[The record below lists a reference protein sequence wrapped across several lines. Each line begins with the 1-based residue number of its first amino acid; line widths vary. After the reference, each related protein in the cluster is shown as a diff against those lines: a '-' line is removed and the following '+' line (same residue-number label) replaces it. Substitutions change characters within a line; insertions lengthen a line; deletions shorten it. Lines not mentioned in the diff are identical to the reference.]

1 LTYEVEHA
9 LSPRMIDVWDD
20 SLWFSND
27 ATRVQAQNIL
37 RDKQEGTFLV
47 RYFKS
52 QRQRTDRRG
61 ATARKTLLCKRHAVR
76 AALPTA
82 QPTLELCPC
91 AAEASLGVNLL
102 DSGLG

>member
-47 RYFKS
+47 R
-52 QRQRTDRRG
+52 
-61 ATARKTLLCKRHAVR
+61 
-76 AALPTA
+76 
-82 QPTLELCPC
+82 
-91 AAEASLGVNLL
+91 
-102 DSGLG
+102 